1 MKGFP
6 FFKPLLPALV
16 LLGVGCGGDSTDD
29 RTPAGDQLALSS
41 VTIGGQSG
49 LSDFD
54 DVSPDAEIV
63 LDFTAALDA
72 ATVEA
77 NIYLL
82 DAGGAKVDA
91 SDVYDGAKRV
101 TLKPSAGLNAYASYR
116 LIVDSGLKSAAG
128 EAILTG
134 KVIRIRTGLDTSD
147 KFPQISDEELLT
159 KVQQQ
164 TFRYFWEGAEPTSG
178 MARERTSSGA
188 TVTTGGTGFGVMA
201 MTVAAERGFVTRSE
215 ACQRVQRI
223 VTFLAERATPYH
235 GAFSHWIDG
244 QTGQTLPFSAD
255 DNGADLVET
264 GLLFQGL
271 LTARAYF
278 DGADAAESKLRADIT
293 TRLAQEV
300 RAHPGDL
307 HLRSQQL
314 LLQRASIG
322 TVDAFC
328 LHFVQ
333 QHFAML
339 DVPPDFETA
348 DEADLARIE
357 QETLAATLETAYQD
371 PDFRAFADLYDRG
384 RTDNTAGDAIL
395 DLYHFTRAL
404 PHPAASLAA
413 FAAMWQQ
420 DAPPKDTLWGKELLG
435 IALARAQGAKTLL
448 ESGAAIA
455 ARDEAADRAYTAVMQ
470 DDAARVKNLC
480 YYLKESDW
488 DKSLAAL
495 DAVLTGWR
503 RAGSVK
509 GGKDANQCASAA
521 SQLRDRA
528 KDQMTSL
535 QKDVLLCTAEE
546 FAADRRRAAPLVAAL
561 VRATQAFADSCF
573 AAKCAEKVLDYADYE
588 HLTLDLLLTESNE
601 RTPLCATV
609 SARYAAVLVDEYQD
623 TNALQDAI
631 YFALARPEADNL
643 FFVGDIKQSIYRFR
657 LADPG
662 IFVDKQQRWQPH
674 PQPAPLPSTL
684 ALDANFRSAPGVIA
698 GINYLFETFFSR
710 GLGGVD
716 YGDGQRLVVGGDK
729 DAAYQGMCEIDVIDG
744 ADVDGDA
751 AVIARRIAEMVG
763 QGFPVRGKDGPRP
776 CRYDDFCILLR
787 GRKGFA
793 AYEGALRTAGIPV
806 FADSATD
813 LLDEPHIR
821 PFAALLR
828 VIDNP
833 AQDIPLAA
841 VLLSPM
847 FPYTADDLVA
857 LRRARPTGSLY
868 GAVLYS
874 EPQRFALFTDALTEY
889 RRLARTLPVD
899 ELIEELL
906 ARTGYLAAVG
916 ALPDGPRCREDL
928 LSFTAWA
935 AGAGRAG
942 LPSLIRAMDAAAA
955 NGGLSQSAGGQT
967 RPGCVSI
974 MTVHRSKGL
983 EFPVVFV
990 ADTDHKFN
998 QSDAIRPVLTHS
1010 RLGVGVMLRAPRA
1023 AKRFK
1028 TLPYAALAQAIRTE
1042 TLSEE
1047 MRVLYVALTRAQD
1060 ALIITVPLKKTA
1072 SSLKLPALC
1081 AAAEAT
1087 GPEAMRSM
1095 TSWAGWIL
1103 TAALL
1108 HPDSSA
1114 LWEYTSFLP
1123 HYGLHRAPLAIRVLP
1138 LPEET
1143 EQPPA
1148 PPAPAADPAVV
1159 EMLKASFAWR
1169 SPREALEKVPAKV
1182 SVSAVAHA
1190 ARPVALERPAFLQKT
1205 GMTGAE
1211 RGTAIHAFMQSVPF
1225 DGPAPD
1231 LDAEVRRQTDLQLLD
1246 PALADKLDLDAVRP
1260 FFASAVWR
1268 RIRLAKHILREEP
1281 FITALP
1287 AAEVTPAA
1295 GQGSAAAAEV
1305 LVQGIADLVLV
1316 FDEHA
1321 EILDYKTDRSR
1332 DAQYYIDEYAAQL
1345 RLYRRA
1351 FAQRLAVPVT
1361 KLTIYSFAIEDEIDV
1376 PLG

>member
-1 MKGFP
+1 MPEQPKIKFTDAQAAAITARGGS
-6 FFKPLLPALV
+6 LLV
-16 LLGVGCGGDSTDD
+16 
-29 RTPAGDQLALSS
+29 
-41 VTIGGQSG
+41 
-49 LSDFD
+49 
-54 DVSPDAEIV
+54 
-63 LDFTAALDA
+63 
-72 ATVEA
+72 
-77 NIYLL
+77 
-82 DAGGAKVDA
+82 
-91 SDVYDGAKRV
+91 
-101 TLKPSAGLNAYASYR
+101 
-116 LIVDSGLKSAAG
+116 SAAAG
-128 EAILTG
+128 SG
-134 KVIRIRTGLDTSD
+134 K
-147 KFPQISDEELLT
+147 
-159 KVQQQ
+159 
-164 TFRYFWEGAEPTSG
+164 
-178 MARERTSSGA
+178 
-188 TVTTGGTGFGVMA
+188 
-201 MTVAAERGFVTRSE
+201 TR
-215 ACQRVQRI
+215 V
-223 VTFLAERATPYH
+223 
-235 GAFSHWIDG
+235 
-244 QTGQTLPFSAD
+244 
-255 DNGADLVET
+255 LVERVV
-264 GLLFQGL
+264 GLI
-271 LTARAYF
+271 T
-278 DGADAAESKLRADIT
+278 DPEHPADADSLLIMTFTNAAAAKLRADIT

-300 RAHPGDL
+300 RAHPGDRN
-307 HLRSQQL
+307 LRRQQL

-348 DEADLARIE
+348 EEADLARIE
-357 QETLAATLETAYQD
+357 QETLAATLETAYND

-404 PHPAASLAA
+404 PHPAASLKA
-413 FAAMWQQ
+413 FAEMWQT
-420 DAPPKDTLWGKELLG
+420 DAPPQDTPWGQELLG

-455 ARDEAADRAYTAVMQ
+455 ARDEKADAAYTAVMQ
-470 DDAARVKNLC
+470 DDAARVENLC
-480 YYLKESDW
+480 YRLAEKDW
-488 DKSLAAL
+488 EGSLNAL
-495 DAVLTGWR
+495 ELALGGWR
-503 RAGSVK
+503 RAGAVK
-509 GGKDANQCASAA
+509 GGKDSNQAASAA
-521 SQLRDRA
+521 SELRDRA
-528 KDQMTSL
+528 KKQLESL
-535 QKDVLLCTAEE
+535 RKDALLCTGEE

-561 VRATQAFADSCF
+561 VRAAQTFADSCF

-588 HLTLDLLLTESNE
+588 HLTLDLLLDEHNE
-601 RTPLCATV
+601 RTPLCRTV
-609 SARYAAVLVDEYQD
+609 SSRYRAVLVDEYQD

-657 LADPG
+657 LADPS
-662 IFVDKQQRWQPH
+662 IFVGKQQQWKPH
-674 PQPAPLPSTL
+674 PQPAPAPATL

-698 GINYLFETFFSR
+698 GINYLFETFFSK

-729 DAAYQGMCEIDVIDG
+729 NAAYQGMCEVDVMDG
-744 ADVDGDA
+744 ADTEA
-751 AVIARRIAEMVG
+751 EAQHIARRIAEMV
-763 QGFPVRGKDGPRP
+763 QSGFAVRGKEDVRP

-787 GRKGFA
+787 GRKGFPT
-793 AYEGALRTAGIPV
+793 YEGALRTAGIPV
-806 FADSATD
+806 FADSAAD

-841 VLLSPM
+841 VLLSPL

-857 LRRARPTGSLY
+857 LRRACPQGSLY
-868 GAVLYS
+868 GAVLGDAAD
-874 EPQRFALFTDALTEY
+874 RFAEFTAALTEY
-889 RRLARTLPVD
+889 RRLARTLPVA
-899 ELIEELL
+899 ELLEELL

-916 ALPDGPRCREDL
+916 ALPDGARCREDL

-935 AGAGRAG
+935 SGTGRAG
-942 LPSLIRAMDAAAA
+942 LPALIRAMDAAAA
-955 NGGLSQSAGGQT
+955 NGGLNQSAGGQT

-1060 ALIITVPLKKTA
+1060 ALIITVPLKNTA
-1072 SSLKLPALC
+1072 GSLKTPAVC

-1095 TSWAGWIL
+1095 GSWAGWIL
-1103 TAALL
+1103 TATML
-1108 HPDSSA
+1108 HPDSDA
-1114 LWEYTSFLP
+1114 LWNYTSFLP
-1123 HYGLHRAPLAIRVLP
+1123 HHRPTKVALGIRLLP
-1138 LPEET
+1138 LPEQT

-1148 PPAPAADPAVV
+1148 PPAPAADPAAVAR
-1159 EMLKASFAWR
+1159 LRASFAWQ
-1169 SPREALEKVPAKV
+1169 SPRAALEKVPAKV
-1182 SVSAVAHA
+1182 SVSAVVHA
-1190 ARPVALERPAFLQKT
+1190 ARPIALERPAFLQKS

-1231 LDAEVRRQTDLQLLD
+1231 LTAEVRRQTELQLLD

-1260 FFASAVWR
+1260 FFESAVWR
-1268 RIRLAKHILREEP
+1268 RIRLAKQILREEP

-1287 AAEVTPAA
+1287 AAEITPAA

-1332 DAQYYIDEYAAQL
+1332 DAQFYVDEYAAQL

-1351 FAQRLAVPVT
+1351 FAQRLTVPVT
-1361 KLTIYSFAIEDEIDV
+1361 KLTIYSFALADEIDI
-1376 PLG
+1376 PL

>member
-1 MKGFP
+1 MPEQPKIKFTDAQAAAITARGGS
-6 FFKPLLPALV
+6 LLV
-16 LLGVGCGGDSTDD
+16 
-29 RTPAGDQLALSS
+29 
-41 VTIGGQSG
+41 
-49 LSDFD
+49 
-54 DVSPDAEIV
+54 
-63 LDFTAALDA
+63 
-72 ATVEA
+72 
-77 NIYLL
+77 
-82 DAGGAKVDA
+82 
-91 SDVYDGAKRV
+91 
-101 TLKPSAGLNAYASYR
+101 
-116 LIVDSGLKSAAG
+116 SAAAG
-128 EAILTG
+128 SG
-134 KVIRIRTGLDTSD
+134 K
-147 KFPQISDEELLT
+147 
-159 KVQQQ
+159 
-164 TFRYFWEGAEPTSG
+164 
-178 MARERTSSGA
+178 
-188 TVTTGGTGFGVMA
+188 
-201 MTVAAERGFVTRSE
+201 TR
-215 ACQRVQRI
+215 V
-223 VTFLAERATPYH
+223 
-235 GAFSHWIDG
+235 
-244 QTGQTLPFSAD
+244 
-255 DNGADLVET
+255 LVERVV
-264 GLLFQGL
+264 GLI
-271 LTARAYF
+271 T
-278 DGADAAESKLRADIT
+278 DPEHPADADSLLIMTFTNAAAAKLRADIT

-300 RAHPGDL
+300 RAHPGDRN
-307 HLRSQQL
+307 LRRQQL

-348 DEADLARIE
+348 EEADLARIE
-357 QETLAATLETAYQD
+357 QETLAATLETAYND

-404 PHPAASLAA
+404 PHPAASLKA
-413 FAAMWQQ
+413 FAEMWQT
-420 DAPPKDTLWGKELLG
+420 DAPPQDTPWGQELLG

-455 ARDEAADRAYTAVMQ
+455 ARDEKADAAYTAVMQ
-470 DDAARVKNLC
+470 DDAARVENLC
-480 YYLKESDW
+480 YRLAEKDW
-488 DKSLAAL
+488 EGSLNAL
-495 DAVLTGWR
+495 ELALGGWR
-503 RAGSVK
+503 RAGAVK
-509 GGKDANQCASAA
+509 GGKDGNQAASAA
-521 SQLRDRA
+521 SELRDRA
-528 KDQMTSL
+528 KKQLESL
-535 QKDVLLCTAEE
+535 RKDALLCTGEE

-561 VRATQAFADSCF
+561 VRAAQTFADSCF

-588 HLTLDLLLTESNE
+588 HLTLDLLLDEHNE
-601 RTPLCATV
+601 RTPLCRTV
-609 SARYAAVLVDEYQD
+609 SSHYRAVLVDEYQD

-657 LADPG
+657 LADPS
-662 IFVDKQQRWQPH
+662 IFVGKQQQWKPH
-674 PQPAPLPSTL
+674 PQPAPAPATL

-698 GINYLFETFFSR
+698 GINYLFETFFSK

-729 DAAYQGMCEIDVIDG
+729 NAAYQGMCEVDVMDG
-744 ADVDGDA
+744 ADTEA
-751 AVIARRIAEMVG
+751 EAQHIARRIAEMV
-763 QGFPVRGKDGPRP
+763 QSGFAVRGREGVRP

-787 GRKGFA
+787 GRKGFPT
-793 AYEGALRTAGIPV
+793 YEGALRTAGIPV
-806 FADSATD
+806 FADSAAD

-841 VLLSPM
+841 VLLSPL

-857 LRRARPTGSLY
+857 LRRACPQGSLY
-868 GAVLYS
+868 GAVLGDAAD
-874 EPQRFALFTDALTEY
+874 RFAEFTAALTEY
-889 RRLARTLPVD
+889 RRLARTLPVA
-899 ELIEELL
+899 ELLEELL

-916 ALPDGPRCREDL
+916 ALPDGARCREDL

-935 AGAGRAG
+935 SGAGRAG
-942 LPSLIRAMDAAAA
+942 LPALIRAMDAAAA
-955 NGGLSQSAGGQT
+955 NGGLNQSAGGQT

-1060 ALIITVPLKKTA
+1060 ALIITVPLKNTA
-1072 SSLKLPALC
+1072 SSLKTPAVC

-1095 TSWAGWIL
+1095 GSWAGWIL
-1103 TAALL
+1103 TATML
-1108 HPDSSA
+1108 HPDSDA
-1114 LWEYTSFLP
+1114 LWNYTSFLP
-1123 HYGLHRAPLAIRVLP
+1123 HHRPTKVALGIRLLP
-1138 LPEET
+1138 LPEQT

-1148 PPAPAADPAVV
+1148 PPAPAADPAAVAR
-1159 EMLKASFAWR
+1159 LRASFAWQ
-1169 SPREALEKVPAKV
+1169 SPRAALEKVPAKV
-1182 SVSAVAHA
+1182 SVSAVVHA
-1190 ARPVALERPAFLQKT
+1190 ARPVALERPAFLQKS

-1231 LDAEVRRQTDLQLLD
+1231 LTAEVRRQTELQLLD

-1260 FFASAVWR
+1260 FFESAVWR
-1268 RIRLAKHILREEP
+1268 RIRLAKQILREEP

-1287 AAEVTPAA
+1287 AAEITPAA

-1332 DAQYYIDEYAAQL
+1332 DAQFYVDEYAAQL

-1351 FAQRLAVPVT
+1351 FAQRLSVPVT
-1361 KLTIYSFAIEDEIDV
+1361 KLTIYSFALADEIDI
-1376 PLG
+1376 PL

>member
-1 MKGFP
+1 MPEQPKIKFTDAQAAAITARGGS
-6 FFKPLLPALV
+6 LLV
-16 LLGVGCGGDSTDD
+16 
-29 RTPAGDQLALSS
+29 
-41 VTIGGQSG
+41 
-49 LSDFD
+49 
-54 DVSPDAEIV
+54 
-63 LDFTAALDA
+63 
-72 ATVEA
+72 
-77 NIYLL
+77 
-82 DAGGAKVDA
+82 
-91 SDVYDGAKRV
+91 
-101 TLKPSAGLNAYASYR
+101 
-116 LIVDSGLKSAAG
+116 SAAAG
-128 EAILTG
+128 SG
-134 KVIRIRTGLDTSD
+134 K
-147 KFPQISDEELLT
+147 
-159 KVQQQ
+159 
-164 TFRYFWEGAEPTSG
+164 
-178 MARERTSSGA
+178 
-188 TVTTGGTGFGVMA
+188 
-201 MTVAAERGFVTRSE
+201 TR
-215 ACQRVQRI
+215 V
-223 VTFLAERATPYH
+223 
-235 GAFSHWIDG
+235 
-244 QTGQTLPFSAD
+244 
-255 DNGADLVET
+255 LVERVV
-264 GLLFQGL
+264 GLI
-271 LTARAYF
+271 TDPEYP
-278 DGADAAESKLRADIT
+278 ADADSLLIMTFTNAAAAKLRADIT

-300 RAHPGDL
+300 RAHPGDRN
-307 HLRSQQL
+307 LRRQQL

-348 DEADLARIE
+348 EEADLARIE
-357 QETLAATLETAYQD
+357 QETLAATLETAYND

-404 PHPAASLAA
+404 PHPAASLKA
-413 FAAMWQQ
+413 FAEMWQT
-420 DAPPKDTLWGKELLG
+420 DAPPQDTPWGQELLG

-455 ARDEAADRAYTAVMQ
+455 ARDEKADAAYTAVMQ
-470 DDAARVKNLC
+470 DDAARVENLC
-480 YYLKESDW
+480 YRLAEKDW
-488 DKSLAAL
+488 EGSLNAL
-495 DAVLTGWR
+495 ELALGGWR
-503 RAGSVK
+503 RAGAVK
-509 GGKDANQCASAA
+509 GGKDSNQAASAA
-521 SQLRDRA
+521 SELRDRA
-528 KDQMTSL
+528 KKQLESL
-535 QKDVLLCTAEE
+535 RKDALLCTGEE

-561 VRATQAFADSCF
+561 VRAAQTFADSCF

-588 HLTLDLLLTESNE
+588 HLTLDLLLDEHNE
-601 RTPLCATV
+601 RTPLCRTV
-609 SARYAAVLVDEYQD
+609 SSRYRAVLVDEYQD

-657 LADPG
+657 LADPS
-662 IFVDKQQRWQPH
+662 IFVGKQQQWKPH
-674 PQPAPLPSTL
+674 PQPAPAPATL

-698 GINYLFETFFSR
+698 GINYLFETFFSK

-729 DAAYQGMCEIDVIDG
+729 NAAYQGMCEVDVMDG
-744 ADVDGDA
+744 ADTEA
-751 AVIARRIAEMVG
+751 EAQHIARRIAEMV
-763 QGFPVRGKDGPRP
+763 QSGFAVRGKEGVRP

-787 GRKGFA
+787 GRKGFPT
-793 AYEGALRTAGIPV
+793 YEGALRTAGIPV
-806 FADSATD
+806 FADSAAD

-841 VLLSPM
+841 VLLSPL

-857 LRRARPTGSLY
+857 LRRACPQGSLY
-868 GAVLYS
+868 GAVLGDAAD
-874 EPQRFALFTDALTEY
+874 RFAEFIAALTEY
-889 RRLARTLPVD
+889 RRLARTLPVA
-899 ELIEELL
+899 ELLEELL

-916 ALPDGPRCREDL
+916 ALPDGARCREDL

-935 AGAGRAG
+935 SGTGRAG
-942 LPSLIRAMDAAAA
+942 LPALIRAMDAAAA
-955 NGGLSQSAGGQT
+955 NGGLNQSAGGQT

-1060 ALIITVPLKKTA
+1060 ALIITVPLKNTA
-1072 SSLKLPALC
+1072 SSLKTPAVC

-1095 TSWAGWIL
+1095 GSWAGWIL
-1103 TAALL
+1103 TATML
-1108 HPDSSA
+1108 HPDSDA
-1114 LWEYTSFLP
+1114 LWNYTSFLP
-1123 HYGLHRAPLAIRVLP
+1123 HYRPTKVALGIRLLP
-1138 LPEET
+1138 LPEQT

-1148 PPAPAADPAVV
+1148 PPAPAADPAAVAR
-1159 EMLKASFAWR
+1159 LRASFAWQ
-1169 SPREALEKVPAKV
+1169 SPRAALEKVPAKV
-1182 SVSAVAHA
+1182 SVSAVVHA
-1190 ARPVALERPAFLQKT
+1190 ARPMALERPAFLQKS

-1231 LDAEVRRQTDLQLLD
+1231 LTAEVRRQTELQLLD

-1260 FFASAVWR
+1260 FFESAVWR
-1268 RIRLAKHILREEP
+1268 RIRLAKQILREEP

-1287 AAEVTPAA
+1287 AAEITPAA

-1332 DAQYYIDEYAAQL
+1332 DAQFYVDEYAAQL

-1351 FAQRLAVPVT
+1351 FAQRLSVPVT
-1361 KLTIYSFAIEDEIDV
+1361 KLTIYSFALADEIDI
-1376 PLG
+1376 PL

>member
-1 MKGFP
+1 MPEQPKIKFTDAQATAITARGGS
-6 FFKPLLPALV
+6 LLV
-16 LLGVGCGGDSTDD
+16 
-29 RTPAGDQLALSS
+29 
-41 VTIGGQSG
+41 
-49 LSDFD
+49 
-54 DVSPDAEIV
+54 
-63 LDFTAALDA
+63 
-72 ATVEA
+72 
-77 NIYLL
+77 
-82 DAGGAKVDA
+82 
-91 SDVYDGAKRV
+91 
-101 TLKPSAGLNAYASYR
+101 
-116 LIVDSGLKSAAG
+116 SAAAG
-128 EAILTG
+128 SG
-134 KVIRIRTGLDTSD
+134 K
-147 KFPQISDEELLT
+147 
-159 KVQQQ
+159 
-164 TFRYFWEGAEPTSG
+164 
-178 MARERTSSGA
+178 
-188 TVTTGGTGFGVMA
+188 
-201 MTVAAERGFVTRSE
+201 TR
-215 ACQRVQRI
+215 V
-223 VTFLAERATPYH
+223 
-235 GAFSHWIDG
+235 
-244 QTGQTLPFSAD
+244 
-255 DNGADLVET
+255 LVERVV
-264 GLLFQGL
+264 GLI
-271 LTARAYF
+271 T
-278 DGADAAESKLRADIT
+278 DPEHPADADSLLIMTFTNAAAAKLRADIT

-300 RAHPGDL
+300 RAHPGDRN
-307 HLRSQQL
+307 LRRQQL

-348 DEADLARIE
+348 EEADLARIE
-357 QETLAATLETAYQD
+357 QETLAATLETAYND

-404 PHPAASLAA
+404 PHPAASLKA
-413 FAAMWQQ
+413 FAEMWQT
-420 DAPPKDTLWGKELLG
+420 DAPPQDTPWGQELLG

-455 ARDEAADRAYTAVMQ
+455 ARDEMADAAYTAVMQ
-470 DDAARVKNLC
+470 DDAARVENLC
-480 YYLKESDW
+480 YCLAEKDW
-488 DKSLAAL
+488 EGSLNAL
-495 DAVLTGWR
+495 ELALGGWR
-503 RAGSVK
+503 RAGAVK
-509 GGKDANQCASAA
+509 GGKDGNQAASAA
-521 SQLRDRA
+521 SELRDRA
-528 KDQMTSL
+528 KKQLESL
-535 QKDVLLCTAEE
+535 RKDALLCTGEE

-561 VRATQAFADSCF
+561 VRAAQTFADSCF

-588 HLTLDLLLTESNE
+588 HLTLDLLLDEHNE
-601 RTPLCATV
+601 RTPLCRTV
-609 SARYAAVLVDEYQD
+609 SSHYRAVLVDEYQD

-657 LADPG
+657 LADPS
-662 IFVDKQQRWQPH
+662 IFVGKQQQWKPH
-674 PQPAPLPSTL
+674 PQPAPAPATL

-698 GINYLFETFFSR
+698 GINYLFETFFSK

-729 DAAYQGMCEIDVIDG
+729 NAAYQGMCEVDVMDG
-744 ADVDGDA
+744 ADTEA
-751 AVIARRIAEMVG
+751 EAQHIARRIAEMV
-763 QGFPVRGKDGPRP
+763 QSGFAVRGREGVRP

-787 GRKGFA
+787 GRKGFPT
-793 AYEGALRTAGIPV
+793 YEGALRTAGIPV
-806 FADSATD
+806 FADSAAD

-841 VLLSPM
+841 VLLSPL

-857 LRRARPTGSLY
+857 LRRACPQGSLY
-868 GAVLYS
+868 GAVLDDAAD
-874 EPQRFALFTDALTEY
+874 RFAEFTAALTEY
-889 RRLARTLPVD
+889 RRLARTLPVA
-899 ELIEELL
+899 ELLEELL

-916 ALPDGPRCREDL
+916 ALPDGARCREDL

-935 AGAGRAG
+935 SGAGRAG
-942 LPSLIRAMDAAAA
+942 LPALIRAMDAAAA
-955 NGGLSQSAGGQT
+955 NGGLNQSAGGQT

-1060 ALIITVPLKKTA
+1060 ALIITVPLKNTA
-1072 SSLKLPALC
+1072 SSLKTPAVC

-1095 TSWAGWIL
+1095 GSWAGWIL
-1103 TAALL
+1103 TATML
-1108 HPDSSA
+1108 HPDSDA
-1114 LWEYTSFLP
+1114 LWNYTSFLP
-1123 HYGLHRAPLAIRVLP
+1123 HHRPTKVALGIRLLP
-1138 LPEET
+1138 LPEQT

-1148 PPAPAADPAVV
+1148 PPAPAADPAAVAR
-1159 EMLKASFAWR
+1159 LRASFAWQ
-1169 SPREALEKVPAKV
+1169 SPRAALEKVPAKV
-1182 SVSAVAHA
+1182 SVSAVVHA
-1190 ARPVALERPAFLQKT
+1190 ARPVALERPAFLQKS

-1231 LDAEVRRQTDLQLLD
+1231 LTAEVRRQTELQLLD

-1260 FFASAVWR
+1260 FFESAVWR
-1268 RIRLAKHILREEP
+1268 RIRLAKQILREEP

-1287 AAEVTPAA
+1287 AAEITPAA

-1332 DAQYYIDEYAAQL
+1332 DAQFYVDEYAAQL

-1351 FAQRLAVPVT
+1351 FAQRLSVPVT
-1361 KLTIYSFAIEDEIDV
+1361 KLTIYSFALADEIDI
-1376 PLG
+1376 PL

>member
-1 MKGFP
+1 MPEQPKIKFTDAQAAAITARRGS
-6 FFKPLLPALV
+6 LLV
-16 LLGVGCGGDSTDD
+16 
-29 RTPAGDQLALSS
+29 
-41 VTIGGQSG
+41 
-49 LSDFD
+49 
-54 DVSPDAEIV
+54 
-63 LDFTAALDA
+63 
-72 ATVEA
+72 
-77 NIYLL
+77 
-82 DAGGAKVDA
+82 
-91 SDVYDGAKRV
+91 
-101 TLKPSAGLNAYASYR
+101 
-116 LIVDSGLKSAAG
+116 SAAAG
-128 EAILTG
+128 SG
-134 KVIRIRTGLDTSD
+134 K
-147 KFPQISDEELLT
+147 
-159 KVQQQ
+159 
-164 TFRYFWEGAEPTSG
+164 
-178 MARERTSSGA
+178 
-188 TVTTGGTGFGVMA
+188 
-201 MTVAAERGFVTRSE
+201 TR
-215 ACQRVQRI
+215 V
-223 VTFLAERATPYH
+223 
-235 GAFSHWIDG
+235 
-244 QTGQTLPFSAD
+244 
-255 DNGADLVET
+255 LVERVV
-264 GLLFQGL
+264 GLI
-271 LTARAYF
+271 T
-278 DGADAAESKLRADIT
+278 DPEHPADADSLLIMTFTNAAAAKLRADIT

-300 RAHPGDL
+300 RAHPGDRN
-307 HLRSQQL
+307 LRRQQL

-348 DEADLARIE
+348 EEADLARIE
-357 QETLAATLETAYQD
+357 QETLAATLETAYND

-404 PHPAASLAA
+404 PHPAASLKA
-413 FAAMWQQ
+413 FAEMWQT
-420 DAPPKDTLWGKELLG
+420 DAPPQDTPWGQELLG

-455 ARDEAADRAYTAVMQ
+455 ARDEMADAAYTAVMQ
-470 DDAARVKNLC
+470 DDAARVENLC
-480 YYLKESDW
+480 YRLAEKDW
-488 DKSLAAL
+488 EGSLNAL
-495 DAVLTGWR
+495 ELALGGWR
-503 RAGSVK
+503 RAGAVK
-509 GGKDANQCASAA
+509 GGKDSNQAASAA
-521 SQLRDRA
+521 SELRDRA
-528 KDQMTSL
+528 KKQLESL
-535 QKDVLLCTAEE
+535 RKDALLCTGEE

-561 VRATQAFADSCF
+561 VRAAQTFADSCF

-588 HLTLDLLLTESNE
+588 HLTLDLLLDEHNE
-601 RTPLCATV
+601 RTPLCRTV
-609 SARYAAVLVDEYQD
+609 SSRYRAVLVDEYQD

-657 LADPG
+657 LADPS
-662 IFVDKQQRWQPH
+662 IFVGKQQQWKPH
-674 PQPAPLPSTL
+674 PQPAPAPATL

-698 GINYLFETFFSR
+698 GINYLFETFFSK

-729 DAAYQGMCEIDVIDG
+729 NAAYQGMCEVDVMDG
-744 ADVDGDA
+744 ADTEA
-751 AVIARRIAEMVG
+751 EAQHIARRIAEMV
-763 QGFPVRGKDGPRP
+763 QSGFAVRGKEGVRP

-787 GRKGFA
+787 GRKGFPT
-793 AYEGALRTAGIPV
+793 YEGALRTAGIPV
-806 FADSATD
+806 FADSAAD

-841 VLLSPM
+841 VLLSPL

-857 LRRARPTGSLY
+857 LRRACPQGSLY
-868 GAVLYS
+868 GAVLGDAAD
-874 EPQRFALFTDALTEY
+874 RFTEFTAALTEY
-889 RRLARTLPVD
+889 RRLARTLPVA
-899 ELIEELL
+899 ELLEELL

-916 ALPDGPRCREDL
+916 ALPDGARCREDL

-935 AGAGRAG
+935 SGAGRAG
-942 LPSLIRAMDAAAA
+942 LPALIRAMDAAAA
-955 NGGLSQSAGGQT
+955 NGGLNQSAGGQT

-1060 ALIITVPLKKTA
+1060 ALIITVPLKNTA
-1072 SSLKLPALC
+1072 SSLKTPAVC

-1095 TSWAGWIL
+1095 GSWAGWIL
-1103 TAALL
+1103 TATML
-1108 HPDSSA
+1108 HPDSDA
-1114 LWEYTSFLP
+1114 LWNYTSFLP
-1123 HYGLHRAPLAIRVLP
+1123 HHRPTKVALGIRLLP
-1138 LPEET
+1138 LPEQT

-1148 PPAPAADPAVV
+1148 PPAPAADPAAVAR
-1159 EMLKASFAWR
+1159 LRASFAWQ
-1169 SPREALEKVPAKV
+1169 SPRAALEKVPAKV
-1182 SVSAVAHA
+1182 SVSAVVHA
-1190 ARPVALERPAFLQKT
+1190 ARPVALERPAFLQKS

-1231 LDAEVRRQTDLQLLD
+1231 LTAEVRRQTELQLLD

-1260 FFASAVWR
+1260 FFESAVWR
-1268 RIRLAKHILREEP
+1268 RIRLAKQILREEP

-1287 AAEVTPAA
+1287 AAEITPAA

-1332 DAQYYIDEYAAQL
+1332 DAQFYVDEYAAQL

-1351 FAQRLAVPVT
+1351 FAQRLSVPVT
-1361 KLTIYSFAIEDEIDV
+1361 KLTIYSFALADEIDI
-1376 PLG
+1376 PL

>member
-1 MKGFP
+1 MPEQPRIKFTDAQAAAITARGGS
-6 FFKPLLPALV
+6 LLV
-16 LLGVGCGGDSTDD
+16 
-29 RTPAGDQLALSS
+29 
-41 VTIGGQSG
+41 
-49 LSDFD
+49 
-54 DVSPDAEIV
+54 
-63 LDFTAALDA
+63 
-72 ATVEA
+72 
-77 NIYLL
+77 
-82 DAGGAKVDA
+82 
-91 SDVYDGAKRV
+91 
-101 TLKPSAGLNAYASYR
+101 
-116 LIVDSGLKSAAG
+116 SAAAG
-128 EAILTG
+128 SG
-134 KVIRIRTGLDTSD
+134 K
-147 KFPQISDEELLT
+147 
-159 KVQQQ
+159 
-164 TFRYFWEGAEPTSG
+164 
-178 MARERTSSGA
+178 
-188 TVTTGGTGFGVMA
+188 
-201 MTVAAERGFVTRSE
+201 TR
-215 ACQRVQRI
+215 V
-223 VTFLAERATPYH
+223 
-235 GAFSHWIDG
+235 
-244 QTGQTLPFSAD
+244 
-255 DNGADLVET
+255 LVERVV
-264 GLLFQGL
+264 GLI
-271 LTARAYF
+271 T
-278 DGADAAESKLRADIT
+278 DPEHPADADSLLIMTFTNAAAAKLRADIT

-300 RAHPGDL
+300 RAHPGDRN
-307 HLRSQQL
+307 LRRQQL

-348 DEADLARIE
+348 EEADLARIE
-357 QETLAATLETAYQD
+357 QETLAATLETAYND

-404 PHPAASLAA
+404 PHPAASLKA
-413 FAAMWQQ
+413 FAEMWQT
-420 DAPPKDTLWGKELLG
+420 DAPPQDTPWGQELLG

-455 ARDEAADRAYTAVMQ
+455 ARDEKADAAYTAVMQ
-470 DDAARVKNLC
+470 DDAARVENLC
-480 YYLKESDW
+480 YRLAEKDW
-488 DKSLAAL
+488 EGSLNAL
-495 DAVLTGWR
+495 ELALGGWR
-503 RAGSVK
+503 RAGAVK
-509 GGKDANQCASAA
+509 GGKDGNQAASAA
-521 SQLRDRA
+521 SELRDRA
-528 KDQMTSL
+528 KKQLESL
-535 QKDVLLCTAEE
+535 RKDALLCTGEE

-561 VRATQAFADSCF
+561 VRAAQTFADSCF

-588 HLTLDLLLTESNE
+588 HLTLDLLLDEHNE
-601 RTPLCATV
+601 RTPLCRTV
-609 SARYAAVLVDEYQD
+609 SSRYRAVLVDEYQD

-657 LADPG
+657 LADPS
-662 IFVDKQQRWQPH
+662 IFVGKQQQWKPH
-674 PQPAPLPSTL
+674 PQPAPAPATL

-698 GINYLFETFFSR
+698 GINYLFETFFSK

-729 DAAYQGMCEIDVIDG
+729 NAAYQGMCEVDVMDG
-744 ADVDGDA
+744 ADTEA
-751 AVIARRIAEMVG
+751 EAQHIARRIAEMV
-763 QGFPVRGKDGPRP
+763 QSGFAVRGREGVRP

-787 GRKGFA
+787 GRKGFPT
-793 AYEGALRTAGIPV
+793 YEGALRTAGIPV
-806 FADSATD
+806 FADSAAD

-841 VLLSPM
+841 VLLSPL

-857 LRRARPTGSLY
+857 LRRACPQGSLY
-868 GAVLYS
+868 GAVLGDAAD
-874 EPQRFALFTDALTEY
+874 RFTEFTAALTEY
-889 RRLARTLPVD
+889 RRLARTLPVA
-899 ELIEELL
+899 ELLEELL

-916 ALPDGPRCREDL
+916 ALPDGARCREDL

-935 AGAGRAG
+935 SGAGRAG
-942 LPSLIRAMDAAAA
+942 LPALIRAMDAAAA
-955 NGGLSQSAGGQT
+955 NGGLNQSAGGQT

-1060 ALIITVPLKKTA
+1060 ALIITVPLKNTA
-1072 SSLKLPALC
+1072 SSLKTPAVC

-1095 TSWAGWIL
+1095 GSWAGWIL
-1103 TAALL
+1103 TATML
-1108 HPDSSA
+1108 HPDSDA
-1114 LWEYTSFLP
+1114 LWNYTSFLP
-1123 HYGLHRAPLAIRVLP
+1123 HHRPTKVALGIRLLP
-1138 LPEET
+1138 LPEQT

-1148 PPAPAADPAVV
+1148 PPAPAADPAAVAR
-1159 EMLKASFAWR
+1159 LRASFAWQ
-1169 SPREALEKVPAKV
+1169 SPRAALEKVPAKV
-1182 SVSAVAHA
+1182 SVSAVVHA
-1190 ARPVALERPAFLQKT
+1190 ARPVALERPAFLQKS

-1231 LDAEVRRQTDLQLLD
+1231 LTAEVRRQTELQLLD

-1260 FFASAVWR
+1260 FFESAVWR
-1268 RIRLAKHILREEP
+1268 RIRLAKQILREEP

-1287 AAEVTPAA
+1287 AAEITPAA

-1332 DAQYYIDEYAAQL
+1332 DAQFYVDEYAAQL

-1351 FAQRLAVPVT
+1351 FAQRLSVPVT
-1361 KLTIYSFAIEDEIDV
+1361 KLTIYSFALADEIDI
-1376 PLG
+1376 PL

>member
-1 MKGFP
+1 MPEQPKIKFTDAQAAAITARGGS
-6 FFKPLLPALV
+6 LLV
-16 LLGVGCGGDSTDD
+16 
-29 RTPAGDQLALSS
+29 
-41 VTIGGQSG
+41 
-49 LSDFD
+49 
-54 DVSPDAEIV
+54 
-63 LDFTAALDA
+63 
-72 ATVEA
+72 
-77 NIYLL
+77 
-82 DAGGAKVDA
+82 
-91 SDVYDGAKRV
+91 
-101 TLKPSAGLNAYASYR
+101 
-116 LIVDSGLKSAAG
+116 SAAAG
-128 EAILTG
+128 SG
-134 KVIRIRTGLDTSD
+134 K
-147 KFPQISDEELLT
+147 
-159 KVQQQ
+159 
-164 TFRYFWEGAEPTSG
+164 
-178 MARERTSSGA
+178 
-188 TVTTGGTGFGVMA
+188 
-201 MTVAAERGFVTRSE
+201 TR
-215 ACQRVQRI
+215 V
-223 VTFLAERATPYH
+223 
-235 GAFSHWIDG
+235 
-244 QTGQTLPFSAD
+244 
-255 DNGADLVET
+255 LVERVV
-264 GLLFQGL
+264 GLI
-271 LTARAYF
+271 T
-278 DGADAAESKLRADIT
+278 DPEHPADADSLLIMTFTNAAAAKLRADIT

-300 RAHPGDL
+300 RAHPGDRN
-307 HLRSQQL
+307 LRRQQL

-348 DEADLARIE
+348 EEADLARIE
-357 QETLAATLETAYQD
+357 QETLAATLETAYND

-404 PHPAASLAA
+404 PHPAASLKA
-413 FAAMWQQ
+413 FAEMWQT
-420 DAPPKDTLWGKELLG
+420 DAPPQDTPWGQELLG

-455 ARDEAADRAYTAVMQ
+455 ARDEKADAAYTAVMQ
-470 DDAARVKNLC
+470 DDAARVENLC
-480 YYLKESDW
+480 YRLAEKDW
-488 DKSLAAL
+488 EGSLNAL
-495 DAVLTGWR
+495 ELALGGWR
-503 RAGSVK
+503 RAGAVK
-509 GGKDANQCASAA
+509 GGKDSNQAASAA
-521 SQLRDRA
+521 SELRDRA
-528 KDQMTSL
+528 KKQLESL
-535 QKDVLLCTAEE
+535 RKDALLCTGEE

-561 VRATQAFADSCF
+561 VRAAQTFADSCF

-588 HLTLDLLLTESNE
+588 HLTLDLLLDEHNE
-601 RTPLCATV
+601 RTPLCRTV
-609 SARYAAVLVDEYQD
+609 SSRYRAVLVDEYQD

-657 LADPG
+657 LADPS
-662 IFVDKQQRWQPH
+662 IFVGKQQQWKPH
-674 PQPAPLPSTL
+674 PQPAPAPATL

-698 GINYLFETFFSR
+698 GINYLFETFFSK

-729 DAAYQGMCEIDVIDG
+729 NAAYQGMCEVDVMNG
-744 ADVDGDA
+744 ADTEA
-751 AVIARRIAEMVG
+751 EAQHIARRIAEMV
-763 QGFPVRGKDGPRP
+763 QSGFAVRGKEGVRP

-787 GRKGFA
+787 GRKGFPT
-793 AYEGALRTAGIPV
+793 YEGALRTAGIPV
-806 FADSATD
+806 FADSAAD

-841 VLLSPM
+841 VLLSPL

-857 LRRARPTGSLY
+857 LRRACPQGSLY
-868 GAVLYS
+868 GAVLGDAAD
-874 EPQRFALFTDALTEY
+874 RFAEFTAALTEY
-889 RRLARTLPVD
+889 RRLARTLPVA
-899 ELIEELL
+899 ELLEELL

-916 ALPDGPRCREDL
+916 ALPDGARCREDL

-935 AGAGRAG
+935 SGAGRAG
-942 LPSLIRAMDAAAA
+942 LPALIRAMDAAAA
-955 NGGLSQSAGGQT
+955 NGGLNQSAGGQT

-1060 ALIITVPLKKTA
+1060 ALIITVPLKNTA
-1072 SSLKLPALC
+1072 SSLKTPAVC

-1095 TSWAGWIL
+1095 GSWAGWIL
-1103 TAALL
+1103 TATML
-1108 HPDSSA
+1108 HPDSDA
-1114 LWEYTSFLP
+1114 LWNYTSFLP
-1123 HYGLHRAPLAIRVLP
+1123 HHRPTKVALGIRLLP
-1138 LPEET
+1138 LPEQT

-1148 PPAPAADPAVV
+1148 PPAPAADPAAVAR
-1159 EMLKASFAWR
+1159 LRASFAWQ
-1169 SPREALEKVPAKV
+1169 SPRAALEKVPAKV
-1182 SVSAVAHA
+1182 SVSAVVHA
-1190 ARPVALERPAFLQKT
+1190 ARPVALERPAFLQKS

-1231 LDAEVRRQTDLQLLD
+1231 LTAEVRRQTELQLLD

-1260 FFASAVWR
+1260 FFESAVWR
-1268 RIRLAKHILREEP
+1268 RIRLAKQILREEP

-1287 AAEVTPAA
+1287 AAEITPAA

-1332 DAQYYIDEYAAQL
+1332 DAQFYVDEYAAQL

-1351 FAQRLAVPVT
+1351 FAQRLSVPVT
-1361 KLTIYSFAIEDEIDV
+1361 KLTIYSFALADEIDI
-1376 PLG
+1376 PL

>member
-1 MKGFP
+1 MPEQPKIKFTDAQAAAITARGGS
-6 FFKPLLPALV
+6 LLV
-16 LLGVGCGGDSTDD
+16 
-29 RTPAGDQLALSS
+29 
-41 VTIGGQSG
+41 
-49 LSDFD
+49 
-54 DVSPDAEIV
+54 
-63 LDFTAALDA
+63 
-72 ATVEA
+72 
-77 NIYLL
+77 
-82 DAGGAKVDA
+82 
-91 SDVYDGAKRV
+91 
-101 TLKPSAGLNAYASYR
+101 
-116 LIVDSGLKSAAG
+116 SAAAG
-128 EAILTG
+128 SG
-134 KVIRIRTGLDTSD
+134 K
-147 KFPQISDEELLT
+147 
-159 KVQQQ
+159 
-164 TFRYFWEGAEPTSG
+164 
-178 MARERTSSGA
+178 
-188 TVTTGGTGFGVMA
+188 
-201 MTVAAERGFVTRSE
+201 TR
-215 ACQRVQRI
+215 V
-223 VTFLAERATPYH
+223 
-235 GAFSHWIDG
+235 
-244 QTGQTLPFSAD
+244 
-255 DNGADLVET
+255 LVERVV
-264 GLLFQGL
+264 GLI
-271 LTARAYF
+271 T
-278 DGADAAESKLRADIT
+278 DPEHPADADSLLIMTFTNAAAAKLRADIT

-300 RAHPGDL
+300 RAHPGDRN
-307 HLRSQQL
+307 LRRQQL

-348 DEADLARIE
+348 EEADLARIE
-357 QETLAATLETAYQD
+357 QETLAATLETAYND

-404 PHPAASLAA
+404 PHPAASLKA
-413 FAAMWQQ
+413 FAEMWQT
-420 DAPPKDTLWGKELLG
+420 DAPPQDTPWGQELLG

-455 ARDEAADRAYTAVMQ
+455 ARDEKADAAYTAVMQ
-470 DDAARVKNLC
+470 DDAARVENLC
-480 YYLKESDW
+480 YRLAEKDW
-488 DKSLAAL
+488 EGSLNAL
-495 DAVLTGWR
+495 ELALGGWR
-503 RAGSVK
+503 RAGAVK
-509 GGKDANQCASAA
+509 GGKDSNQAASAA
-521 SQLRDRA
+521 SELRDRA
-528 KDQMTSL
+528 KKQLESL
-535 QKDVLLCTAEE
+535 RKDALLCTGEE

-561 VRATQAFADSCF
+561 VRAAQTFADSCF

-588 HLTLDLLLTESNE
+588 HLTLDLLLDEHNE
-601 RTPLCATV
+601 RTPLCRTV
-609 SARYAAVLVDEYQD
+609 SSRYRAVLVDEYQD

-657 LADPG
+657 LADPS
-662 IFVDKQQRWQPH
+662 IFVGKQQQWKPH
-674 PQPAPLPSTL
+674 PQPAPAPATL

-698 GINYLFETFFSR
+698 GINYLFETFFSK

-729 DAAYQGMCEIDVIDG
+729 NAAYQGMCEVDVMDG
-744 ADVDGDA
+744 ADTEA
-751 AVIARRIAEMVG
+751 EAQHIARRIAEMV
-763 QGFPVRGKDGPRP
+763 QSGFAVRGKEGVRP

-787 GRKGFA
+787 GRKGFPT
-793 AYEGALRTAGIPV
+793 YEGALRTAGIPV
-806 FADSATD
+806 FADSAAD

-841 VLLSPM
+841 VLLSPL

-857 LRRARPTGSLY
+857 LRRACPQGSLY
-868 GAVLYS
+868 GAVLGDAAD
-874 EPQRFALFTDALTEY
+874 RFAEFTAALTEY
-889 RRLARTLPVD
+889 RRLARTLPVA
-899 ELIEELL
+899 ELLEELL

-916 ALPDGPRCREDL
+916 AMPDGARCREDL

-935 AGAGRAG
+935 SGAGRAG
-942 LPSLIRAMDAAAA
+942 LPALIRAMDAAAA
-955 NGGLSQSAGGQT
+955 NGGLNQSAGGQT

-1060 ALIITVPLKKTA
+1060 ALIITVPLKNTA
-1072 SSLKLPALC
+1072 SSLKTPAVC

-1095 TSWAGWIL
+1095 GSWAGWIL
-1103 TAALL
+1103 TATML
-1108 HPDSSA
+1108 HPDSDA
-1114 LWEYTSFLP
+1114 LWNYTSFLP
-1123 HYGLHRAPLAIRVLP
+1123 HHRPTKVALGIRLLP
-1138 LPEET
+1138 LPEQT

-1148 PPAPAADPAVV
+1148 PPAPAADPAAVAR
-1159 EMLKASFAWR
+1159 LRASFAWQ
-1169 SPREALEKVPAKV
+1169 SPRAALEKVPAKV
-1182 SVSAVAHA
+1182 SVSAVVHA
-1190 ARPVALERPAFLQKT
+1190 ARPVALERPAFLQKS

-1231 LDAEVRRQTDLQLLD
+1231 LTAEVRRQTELQLLD

-1260 FFASAVWR
+1260 FFESAVWR
-1268 RIRLAKHILREEP
+1268 RVRLAKQILREEP

-1287 AAEVTPAA
+1287 AAEITPAA
-1295 GQGSAAAAEV
+1295 GQGSAAEAEV

-1332 DAQYYIDEYAAQL
+1332 DAQFYVDEYAAQL

-1351 FAQRLAVPVT
+1351 FAQRLSVPVT
-1361 KLTIYSFAIEDEIDV
+1361 KLTIYSFALADEIDI
-1376 PLG
+1376 PL

>member
-1 MKGFP
+1 MS
-6 FFKPLLPALV
+6 KPIVIALGEILWDMLPT
-16 LLGVGCGGDSTDD
+16 GK
-29 RTPAGDQLALSS
+29 R
-41 VTIGGQSG
+41 
-49 LSDFD
+49 
-54 DVSPDAEIV
+54 
-63 LDFTAALDA
+63 
-72 ATVEA
+72 
-77 NIYLL
+77 
-82 DAGGAKVDA
+82 AGGAPVNFAYHA
-91 SDVYDGAKRV
+91 SQNGAESYAI
-101 TLKPSAGLNAYASYR
+101 SAVGN
-116 LIVDSGLKSAAG
+116 
-128 EAILTG
+128 
-134 KVIRIRTGLDTSD
+134 
-147 KFPQISDEELLT
+147 DELGAELLNDAHRAGINT
-159 KVQQQ
+159 LVQ
-164 TFRYFWEGAEPTSG
+164 TNEYPTG
-178 MARERTSSGA
+178 
-188 TVTTGGTGFGVMA
+188 
-201 MTVAAERGFVTRSE
+201 TVAVALTNGIPEYTI
-215 ACQRVQRI
+215 VQNVAWDHI
-223 VTFLAERATPYH
+223 GYTDELAEAV
-235 GAFSHWIDG
+235 SK
-244 QTGQTLPFSAD
+244 
-255 DNGADLVET
+255 
-264 GLLFQGL
+264 
-271 LTARAYF
+271 
-278 DGADAAESKLRADIT
+278 ADAICFGTL
-293 TRLAQEV
+293 
-300 RAHPGDL
+300 G
-307 HLRSQQL
+307 LRSQESHDTIIK
-314 LLQRASIG
+314 LLQ
-322 TVDAFC
+322 
-328 LHFVQ
+328 H
-333 QHFAML
+333 
-339 DVPPDFETA
+339 
-348 DEADLARIE
+348 
-357 QETLAATLETAYQD
+357 
-371 PDFRAFADLYDRG
+371 
-384 RTDNTAGDAIL
+384 
-395 DLYHFTRAL
+395 
-404 PHPAASLAA
+404 
-413 FAAMWQQ
+413 
-420 DAPPKDTLWGKELLG
+420 
-435 IALARAQGAKTLL
+435 AK
-448 ESGAAIA
+448 
-455 ARDEAADRAYTAVMQ
+455 
-470 DDAARVKNLC
+470 
-480 YYLKESDW
+480 
-488 DKSLAAL
+488 
-495 DAVLTGWR
+495 
-503 RAGSVK
+503 
-509 GGKDANQCASAA
+509 
-521 SQLRDRA
+521 
-528 KDQMTSL
+528 
-535 QKDVLLCTAEE
+535 
-546 FAADRRRAAPLVAAL
+546 
-561 VRATQAFADSCF
+561 
-573 AAKCAEKVLDYADYE
+573 
-588 HLTLDLLLTESNE
+588 
-601 RTPLCATV
+601 
-609 SARYAAVLVDEYQD
+609 
-623 TNALQDAI
+623 
-631 YFALARPEADNL
+631 
-643 FFVGDIKQSIYRFR
+643 
-657 LADPG
+657 
-662 IFVDKQQRWQPH
+662 
-674 PQPAPLPSTL
+674 
-684 ALDANFRSAPGVIA
+684 
-698 GINYLFETFFSR
+698 
-710 GLGGVD
+710 
-716 YGDGQRLVVGGDK
+716 
-729 DAAYQGMCEIDVIDG
+729 
-744 ADVDGDA
+744 
-751 AVIARRIAEMVG
+751 
-763 QGFPVRGKDGPRP
+763 
-776 CRYDDFCILLR
+776 
-787 GRKGFA
+787 
-793 AYEGALRTAGIPV
+793 EGALKFFDIN
-806 FADSATD
+806 
-813 LLDEPHIR
+813 
-821 PFAALLR
+821 LR
-828 VIDNP
+828 AN
-833 AQDIPLAA
+833 
-841 VLLSPM
+841 
-847 FPYTADDLVA
+847 F
-857 LRRARPTGSLY
+857 
-868 GAVLYS
+868 YS
-874 EPQRFALFTDALTEY
+874 K
-889 RRLARTLPVD
+889 

-1231 LDAEVRRQTDLQLLD
+1231 LDAEVRRQTNLQLLD

-1268 RIRLAKHILREEP
+1268 RIRLAKQILREEP

-1376 PLG
+1376 PLA

>member
-1 MKGFP
+1 MPEQPKIKFTDAQAAAITARGGS
-6 FFKPLLPALV
+6 LLV
-16 LLGVGCGGDSTDD
+16 
-29 RTPAGDQLALSS
+29 
-41 VTIGGQSG
+41 
-49 LSDFD
+49 
-54 DVSPDAEIV
+54 
-63 LDFTAALDA
+63 
-72 ATVEA
+72 
-77 NIYLL
+77 
-82 DAGGAKVDA
+82 
-91 SDVYDGAKRV
+91 
-101 TLKPSAGLNAYASYR
+101 
-116 LIVDSGLKSAAG
+116 SAAAG
-128 EAILTG
+128 SG
-134 KVIRIRTGLDTSD
+134 K
-147 KFPQISDEELLT
+147 
-159 KVQQQ
+159 
-164 TFRYFWEGAEPTSG
+164 
-178 MARERTSSGA
+178 
-188 TVTTGGTGFGVMA
+188 
-201 MTVAAERGFVTRSE
+201 TR
-215 ACQRVQRI
+215 V
-223 VTFLAERATPYH
+223 
-235 GAFSHWIDG
+235 
-244 QTGQTLPFSAD
+244 
-255 DNGADLVET
+255 LVERVV
-264 GLLFQGL
+264 GLI
-271 LTARAYF
+271 T
-278 DGADAAESKLRADIT
+278 DPEHPADADSLLIMTFTNAAAAKLRADIT

-300 RAHPGDL
+300 RAHPGDRN
-307 HLRSQQL
+307 LRRQQL

-348 DEADLARIE
+348 EEADLARIE
-357 QETLAATLETAYQD
+357 QETLAATLETAYND

-404 PHPAASLAA
+404 PHPAASLKA
-413 FAAMWQQ
+413 FAEMWQT
-420 DAPPKDTLWGKELLG
+420 DAPPQDTPWGQELLG

-455 ARDEAADRAYTAVMQ
+455 ARDEKADAAYTAVMQ
-470 DDAARVKNLC
+470 DDAARVENLC
-480 YYLKESDW
+480 YRLAEKDW
-488 DKSLAAL
+488 EGSLNAL
-495 DAVLTGWR
+495 ELALGGWR
-503 RAGSVK
+503 RAGAVK
-509 GGKDANQCASAA
+509 GGKDGNQAASAA
-521 SQLRDRA
+521 SELRDRA
-528 KDQMTSL
+528 KKQLESL
-535 QKDVLLCTAEE
+535 RKDALLCTGEE

-561 VRATQAFADSCF
+561 VRAAQTFADSCF

-588 HLTLDLLLTESNE
+588 HLTLDLLLDEHNE
-601 RTPLCATV
+601 RTPLCRTV
-609 SARYAAVLVDEYQD
+609 SSHYRAVLVDEYQD

-657 LADPG
+657 LADPS
-662 IFVDKQQRWQPH
+662 IFVGKQQQWKPH
-674 PQPAPLPSTL
+674 PQPAPAPATL

-698 GINYLFETFFSR
+698 GINYLFETFFSK

-729 DAAYQGMCEIDVIDG
+729 NAAYQGMCEVDVMDG
-744 ADVDGDA
+744 ADTEA
-751 AVIARRIAEMVG
+751 EAQHIARRIAEMV
-763 QGFPVRGKDGPRP
+763 QSGFAVRGKEGVRP

-787 GRKGFA
+787 GRKGFPT
-793 AYEGALRTAGIPV
+793 YEGALRTAGIPV
-806 FADSATD
+806 FADSAAD

-841 VLLSPM
+841 VLLSPL

-857 LRRARPTGSLY
+857 LRRACPQGSLY
-868 GAVLYS
+868 GAVLGDAAD
-874 EPQRFALFTDALTEY
+874 RFAEFTAALAEY
-889 RRLARTLPVD
+889 RRLARTLPVA
-899 ELIEELL
+899 ELLEELL

-916 ALPDGPRCREDL
+916 ALPDGARCREDL

-935 AGAGRAG
+935 SGAGRAG
-942 LPSLIRAMDAAAA
+942 LPALIRAMDAAAA
-955 NGGLSQSAGGQT
+955 NGGLNQSAGGQT

-1060 ALIITVPLKKTA
+1060 ALIITVPLKNTA
-1072 SSLKLPALC
+1072 SSLKTPAVC

-1095 TSWAGWIL
+1095 GSWAGWIL
-1103 TAALL
+1103 TATML
-1108 HPDSSA
+1108 HPDSDA
-1114 LWEYTSFLP
+1114 LWNYTSFLP
-1123 HYGLHRAPLAIRVLP
+1123 HHRPTKVALGIRLLP
-1138 LPEET
+1138 LPEQT

-1148 PPAPAADPAVV
+1148 PPAPAADPAAVAR
-1159 EMLKASFAWR
+1159 LRASFAWQ
-1169 SPREALEKVPAKV
+1169 SPRAALEKVPAKV
-1182 SVSAVAHA
+1182 SVSAVVHA
-1190 ARPVALERPAFLQKT
+1190 ARPVALERPAFLQKS

-1231 LDAEVRRQTDLQLLD
+1231 LTAEVRRQTELQLLD

-1260 FFASAVWR
+1260 FFESAVWR
-1268 RIRLAKHILREEP
+1268 RIRLAKQILREEP

-1287 AAEVTPAA
+1287 AAEITPAA

-1332 DAQYYIDEYAAQL
+1332 DAQFYVDEYAAQL

-1351 FAQRLAVPVT
+1351 FAQRLSVPVT
-1361 KLTIYSFAIEDEIDV
+1361 KLTIYSFALADEIDI
-1376 PLG
+1376 PL

>member
-1 MKGFP
+1 MPEQPKIKFTDAQAAAITARGGS
-6 FFKPLLPALV
+6 LLV
-16 LLGVGCGGDSTDD
+16 
-29 RTPAGDQLALSS
+29 
-41 VTIGGQSG
+41 
-49 LSDFD
+49 
-54 DVSPDAEIV
+54 
-63 LDFTAALDA
+63 
-72 ATVEA
+72 
-77 NIYLL
+77 
-82 DAGGAKVDA
+82 
-91 SDVYDGAKRV
+91 
-101 TLKPSAGLNAYASYR
+101 
-116 LIVDSGLKSAAG
+116 SAAAG
-128 EAILTG
+128 SG
-134 KVIRIRTGLDTSD
+134 K
-147 KFPQISDEELLT
+147 
-159 KVQQQ
+159 
-164 TFRYFWEGAEPTSG
+164 
-178 MARERTSSGA
+178 
-188 TVTTGGTGFGVMA
+188 
-201 MTVAAERGFVTRSE
+201 TR
-215 ACQRVQRI
+215 V
-223 VTFLAERATPYH
+223 
-235 GAFSHWIDG
+235 
-244 QTGQTLPFSAD
+244 
-255 DNGADLVET
+255 LVERVV
-264 GLLFQGL
+264 GLI
-271 LTARAYF
+271 T
-278 DGADAAESKLRADIT
+278 DPEHPADADSLLIMTFTNAAAAKLRADIT

-300 RAHPGDL
+300 RAHPGDRN
-307 HLRSQQL
+307 LRRQQL

-348 DEADLARIE
+348 EEADLARIE
-357 QETLAATLETAYQD
+357 QETLAATLETAYND

-404 PHPAASLAA
+404 PHPAASLKA
-413 FAAMWQQ
+413 FAEMWQT
-420 DAPPKDTLWGKELLG
+420 DAPPQDTPWGQELLG

-455 ARDEAADRAYTAVMQ
+455 ARDEKADAAYTAVMQ
-470 DDAARVKNLC
+470 DDAARVENLC
-480 YYLKESDW
+480 YRLAEKDW
-488 DKSLAAL
+488 EGSLNAL
-495 DAVLTGWR
+495 ELALGGWR
-503 RAGSVK
+503 RAGAVK
-509 GGKDANQCASAA
+509 GGKDSNQAASAA
-521 SQLRDRA
+521 SELRDRA
-528 KDQMTSL
+528 KKQLESL
-535 QKDVLLCTAEE
+535 RKDALLCTGEE

-561 VRATQAFADSCF
+561 VRAAQTFADSCF

-588 HLTLDLLLTESNE
+588 HLTLDLLLDEHNE
-601 RTPLCATV
+601 RTPLCRTV
-609 SARYAAVLVDEYQD
+609 SSRYRAVLVDEYQD

-631 YFALARPEADNL
+631 YFALAQPEADNL

-657 LADPG
+657 LADPS
-662 IFVDKQQRWQPH
+662 IFVGKQQQWKPH
-674 PQPAPLPSTL
+674 PQPAPAPATL

-698 GINYLFETFFSR
+698 GINYLFETFFSK

-729 DAAYQGMCEIDVIDG
+729 NAAYQGMCEVDVMDG
-744 ADVDGDA
+744 ADTEA
-751 AVIARRIAEMVG
+751 EAQHIARRIAEMV
-763 QGFPVRGKDGPRP
+763 QSGFAVRGKEGVRP

-787 GRKGFA
+787 GRKGFPT
-793 AYEGALRTAGIPV
+793 YEGALRTAGIPV
-806 FADSATD
+806 FADSAAD

-841 VLLSPM
+841 VLLSPL

-857 LRRARPTGSLY
+857 LRRACPQGSLY
-868 GAVLYS
+868 GAVLGDAAD
-874 EPQRFALFTDALTEY
+874 RFAEFTAALTEY
-889 RRLARTLPVD
+889 RRLARTLPVA
-899 ELIEELL
+899 ELLEELL

-916 ALPDGPRCREDL
+916 ALPDGARCREDL

-935 AGAGRAG
+935 SGTGRAG
-942 LPSLIRAMDAAAA
+942 LPALIRAMDAAAA
-955 NGGLSQSAGGQT
+955 NGGLNQSAGGQT

-1060 ALIITVPLKKTA
+1060 ALIITVPLKNTA
-1072 SSLKLPALC
+1072 SSLKTPAVC

-1095 TSWAGWIL
+1095 GSWAGWIL
-1103 TAALL
+1103 TATML
-1108 HPDSSA
+1108 HPDSDA
-1114 LWEYTSFLP
+1114 LWNYTSFLP
-1123 HYGLHRAPLAIRVLP
+1123 HHRPTKVALGIRLLP
-1138 LPEET
+1138 LPEQT

-1148 PPAPAADPAVV
+1148 PPAPAADPAAVAR
-1159 EMLKASFAWR
+1159 LRASFAWQ
-1169 SPREALEKVPAKV
+1169 SPRAALEKVPAKV
-1182 SVSAVAHA
+1182 SVSAVVHA
-1190 ARPVALERPAFLQKT
+1190 ARPVALERPAFLQKS

-1231 LDAEVRRQTDLQLLD
+1231 LTAEVRRQTELQLLD

-1260 FFASAVWR
+1260 FFESAVWR
-1268 RIRLAKHILREEP
+1268 RIRLAKQILREEP

-1332 DAQYYIDEYAAQL
+1332 DAQFYVDEYAAQL

-1351 FAQRLAVPVT
+1351 FAQRLSVPVT
-1361 KLTIYSFAIEDEIDV
+1361 KLTIYSFALADEIDI
-1376 PLG
+1376 PL

>member
-1 MKGFP
+1 MPEQPKIKFTDAQAAAITARGGS
-6 FFKPLLPALV
+6 LLV
-16 LLGVGCGGDSTDD
+16 
-29 RTPAGDQLALSS
+29 
-41 VTIGGQSG
+41 
-49 LSDFD
+49 
-54 DVSPDAEIV
+54 
-63 LDFTAALDA
+63 
-72 ATVEA
+72 
-77 NIYLL
+77 
-82 DAGGAKVDA
+82 
-91 SDVYDGAKRV
+91 
-101 TLKPSAGLNAYASYR
+101 
-116 LIVDSGLKSAAG
+116 SAAAG
-128 EAILTG
+128 SG
-134 KVIRIRTGLDTSD
+134 K
-147 KFPQISDEELLT
+147 
-159 KVQQQ
+159 
-164 TFRYFWEGAEPTSG
+164 
-178 MARERTSSGA
+178 
-188 TVTTGGTGFGVMA
+188 
-201 MTVAAERGFVTRSE
+201 TR
-215 ACQRVQRI
+215 V
-223 VTFLAERATPYH
+223 
-235 GAFSHWIDG
+235 
-244 QTGQTLPFSAD
+244 
-255 DNGADLVET
+255 LVERVV
-264 GLLFQGL
+264 GLI
-271 LTARAYF
+271 T
-278 DGADAAESKLRADIT
+278 DPEHPADADSLLIMTFTNAAAAKLRADIT

-300 RAHPGDL
+300 RAHPGDRN
-307 HLRSQQL
+307 LRRQQL

-348 DEADLARIE
+348 EEADLARIE
-357 QETLAATLETAYQD
+357 QETLAATLETAYND

-404 PHPAASLAA
+404 PHPAASLKA
-413 FAAMWQQ
+413 FAEMWQT
-420 DAPPKDTLWGKELLG
+420 DAPPQDTPWGQELLG

-455 ARDEAADRAYTAVMQ
+455 AWDEMADAAYTAVMQ
-470 DDAARVKNLC
+470 DDAARVENLC
-480 YYLKESDW
+480 YRLAEKDW
-488 DKSLAAL
+488 EGSLNAL
-495 DAVLTGWR
+495 ELALGGWR
-503 RAGSVK
+503 RAGAVK
-509 GGKDANQCASAA
+509 GGKDSNQAASAA
-521 SQLRDRA
+521 SELRDRA
-528 KDQMTSL
+528 KKQLESL
-535 QKDVLLCTAEE
+535 RKDALLCTGEE

-561 VRATQAFADSCF
+561 VRAAQTFADSCF

-588 HLTLDLLLTESNE
+588 HLTLDLLLDEHNE
-601 RTPLCATV
+601 RTPLCRTV
-609 SARYAAVLVDEYQD
+609 SSHYRAVLVDEYQD

-657 LADPG
+657 LADPS
-662 IFVDKQQRWQPH
+662 IFVGKQQQWKPH
-674 PQPAPLPSTL
+674 PQPAPAPATL

-698 GINYLFETFFSR
+698 GINYLFETFFSK

-729 DAAYQGMCEIDVIDG
+729 NAAYQGMCEVDVMDG
-744 ADVDGDA
+744 ADTEA
-751 AVIARRIAEMVG
+751 EAQHIARRIAEMV
-763 QGFPVRGKDGPRP
+763 QSGFAVRGKEGVRP

-787 GRKGFA
+787 GRKGFPT
-793 AYEGALRTAGIPV
+793 YEGALRTAGIPV
-806 FADSATD
+806 FADSAAD

-841 VLLSPM
+841 VLLSPL

-857 LRRARPTGSLY
+857 LRRACPQGSLY
-868 GAVLYS
+868 GAVLGDAAD
-874 EPQRFALFTDALTEY
+874 RFTEFTAALTEY
-889 RRLARTLPVD
+889 RRLARTLPVA
-899 ELIEELL
+899 ELLEELL

-916 ALPDGPRCREDL
+916 ALPDGARCREDL

-935 AGAGRAG
+935 SGAGRAG
-942 LPSLIRAMDAAAA
+942 LPALIRAMDAAAA
-955 NGGLSQSAGGQT
+955 NGGLNQSAGGQT

-1060 ALIITVPLKKTA
+1060 ALIITVPLKNTA
-1072 SSLKLPALC
+1072 SSLKTPAVC

-1095 TSWAGWIL
+1095 GSWAGWIL
-1103 TAALL
+1103 TATML
-1108 HPDSSA
+1108 HPDSDA
-1114 LWEYTSFLP
+1114 LWNHTSFLP
-1123 HYGLHRAPLAIRVLP
+1123 HHRPTKVALGIRLLP
-1138 LPEET
+1138 LPEQT

-1148 PPAPAADPAVV
+1148 PPAPAADPAAVAR
-1159 EMLKASFAWR
+1159 LRASFAWQ
-1169 SPREALEKVPAKV
+1169 SPRAALEKVPAKV
-1182 SVSAVAHA
+1182 SVSAVVHA
-1190 ARPVALERPAFLQKT
+1190 ARPVALERPAFLQKS

-1231 LDAEVRRQTDLQLLD
+1231 LTAEVRRQTELQLLD

-1260 FFASAVWR
+1260 FFESAVWR
-1268 RIRLAKHILREEP
+1268 RIRLAKQILREEP

-1287 AAEVTPAA
+1287 AAEITPAA

-1332 DAQYYIDEYAAQL
+1332 DAQFYVDEYAAQL

-1351 FAQRLAVPVT
+1351 FAQRLSVPVT
-1361 KLTIYSFAIEDEIDV
+1361 KLTIYSFALADEIDI
-1376 PLG
+1376 PL

>member
-1 MKGFP
+1 MPEQPKIKFTDAQATAITARGGS
-6 FFKPLLPALV
+6 LLV
-16 LLGVGCGGDSTDD
+16 
-29 RTPAGDQLALSS
+29 
-41 VTIGGQSG
+41 
-49 LSDFD
+49 
-54 DVSPDAEIV
+54 
-63 LDFTAALDA
+63 
-72 ATVEA
+72 
-77 NIYLL
+77 
-82 DAGGAKVDA
+82 
-91 SDVYDGAKRV
+91 
-101 TLKPSAGLNAYASYR
+101 
-116 LIVDSGLKSAAG
+116 SAAAG
-128 EAILTG
+128 SG
-134 KVIRIRTGLDTSD
+134 K
-147 KFPQISDEELLT
+147 
-159 KVQQQ
+159 
-164 TFRYFWEGAEPTSG
+164 
-178 MARERTSSGA
+178 
-188 TVTTGGTGFGVMA
+188 
-201 MTVAAERGFVTRSE
+201 TR
-215 ACQRVQRI
+215 V
-223 VTFLAERATPYH
+223 
-235 GAFSHWIDG
+235 
-244 QTGQTLPFSAD
+244 
-255 DNGADLVET
+255 LVERVV
-264 GLLFQGL
+264 GLI
-271 LTARAYF
+271 T
-278 DGADAAESKLRADIT
+278 DPEHPADADSLLIMTFTNAAAAKLRADIT

-300 RAHPGDL
+300 RAHPGDRN
-307 HLRSQQL
+307 LRRQQL

-348 DEADLARIE
+348 EEADLARIE
-357 QETLAATLETAYQD
+357 QETLAATLETAYND

-404 PHPAASLAA
+404 PHPAASLKA
-413 FAAMWQQ
+413 FAEMWQT
-420 DAPPKDTLWGKELLG
+420 DAPPQDTPWGQELLG

-455 ARDEAADRAYTAVMQ
+455 ARDEKADAAYTAVMQ
-470 DDAARVKNLC
+470 DDAARVENLC
-480 YYLKESDW
+480 YRLAEKDW
-488 DKSLAAL
+488 EGSLNAL
-495 DAVLTGWR
+495 ELALGGWR
-503 RAGSVK
+503 RAGAVK
-509 GGKDANQCASAA
+509 GGKDGNQAASAA
-521 SQLRDRA
+521 SELRDRA
-528 KDQMTSL
+528 KKQLESL
-535 QKDVLLCTAEE
+535 RKDALLCTGEE

-561 VRATQAFADSCF
+561 VRAAQTFADSCF

-588 HLTLDLLLTESNE
+588 HLTLDLLLDEHNE
-601 RTPLCATV
+601 RTPLCRTV
-609 SARYAAVLVDEYQD
+609 SSHYRAVLVDEYQD

-657 LADPG
+657 LADPS
-662 IFVDKQQRWQPH
+662 IFVGKQQQWKPH
-674 PQPAPLPSTL
+674 PQPAPAPATL

-698 GINYLFETFFSR
+698 GINYLFETFFSK

-729 DAAYQGMCEIDVIDG
+729 NAAYQGMCEVDVMDG
-744 ADVDGDA
+744 ADTEA
-751 AVIARRIAEMVG
+751 EAQHIARRIAEMV
-763 QGFPVRGKDGPRP
+763 QSGFAVRGKEGVRP

-787 GRKGFA
+787 GRKGFPT
-793 AYEGALRTAGIPV
+793 YEGALRTAGIPV
-806 FADSATD
+806 FADSAAD

-841 VLLSPM
+841 VLLSPL

-857 LRRARPTGSLY
+857 LRRACPQGSLY
-868 GAVLYS
+868 GAVLGDAAD
-874 EPQRFALFTDALTEY
+874 RFAEFTAALAEY
-889 RRLARTLPVD
+889 RRLARTLPVA
-899 ELIEELL
+899 ELLEELL

-916 ALPDGPRCREDL
+916 ALPDGARCREDL

-935 AGAGRAG
+935 SGAGRAG
-942 LPSLIRAMDAAAA
+942 LPALIRAMDAAAA
-955 NGGLSQSAGGQT
+955 NGGLNQSAGGQT

-1060 ALIITVPLKKTA
+1060 ALIITVPLKNTA
-1072 SSLKLPALC
+1072 SSLKTPAVC

-1095 TSWAGWIL
+1095 GSWAGWIL
-1103 TAALL
+1103 TATML
-1108 HPDSSA
+1108 HPDSDA
-1114 LWEYTSFLP
+1114 LWNYTSFLP
-1123 HYGLHRAPLAIRVLP
+1123 HHRPTKVALGIRLLP
-1138 LPEET
+1138 LPEQT

-1148 PPAPAADPAVV
+1148 PPAPAADPAAVAR
-1159 EMLKASFAWR
+1159 LRASFAWQ
-1169 SPREALEKVPAKV
+1169 SPRAALEKVPAKV
-1182 SVSAVAHA
+1182 SVSAVVHA
-1190 ARPVALERPAFLQKT
+1190 ARPVALERPAFLQKS

-1231 LDAEVRRQTDLQLLD
+1231 LTAEVRRQTELQLLD

-1260 FFASAVWR
+1260 FFESAVWR
-1268 RIRLAKHILREEP
+1268 RIRLAKQILREEP

-1332 DAQYYIDEYAAQL
+1332 DAQFYVDEYAAQL

-1351 FAQRLAVPVT
+1351 FAQRLSVPVT
-1361 KLTIYSFAIEDEIDV
+1361 KLTIYSFALADEIDI
-1376 PLG
+1376 PL

>member
-1 MKGFP
+1 MPEQPKIKFTDAQAAAITARGGS
-6 FFKPLLPALV
+6 LLV
-16 LLGVGCGGDSTDD
+16 
-29 RTPAGDQLALSS
+29 
-41 VTIGGQSG
+41 
-49 LSDFD
+49 
-54 DVSPDAEIV
+54 
-63 LDFTAALDA
+63 
-72 ATVEA
+72 
-77 NIYLL
+77 
-82 DAGGAKVDA
+82 
-91 SDVYDGAKRV
+91 
-101 TLKPSAGLNAYASYR
+101 
-116 LIVDSGLKSAAG
+116 SAAAG
-128 EAILTG
+128 SG
-134 KVIRIRTGLDTSD
+134 K
-147 KFPQISDEELLT
+147 
-159 KVQQQ
+159 
-164 TFRYFWEGAEPTSG
+164 
-178 MARERTSSGA
+178 
-188 TVTTGGTGFGVMA
+188 
-201 MTVAAERGFVTRSE
+201 TR
-215 ACQRVQRI
+215 V
-223 VTFLAERATPYH
+223 
-235 GAFSHWIDG
+235 
-244 QTGQTLPFSAD
+244 
-255 DNGADLVET
+255 LVERVV
-264 GLLFQGL
+264 GLI
-271 LTARAYF
+271 T
-278 DGADAAESKLRADIT
+278 DPEHPADADSLLIMTFTNAAAAKLRADIT

-300 RAHPGDL
+300 RAHPGDRNL
-307 HLRSQQL
+307 CRQQL

-348 DEADLARIE
+348 EEADLARIE
-357 QETLAATLETAYQD
+357 QETLAATLETAYND

-404 PHPAASLAA
+404 PHPAASLKA
-413 FAAMWQQ
+413 FAEMWQT
-420 DAPPKDTLWGKELLG
+420 DAPPQDTPWGQELLG

-455 ARDEAADRAYTAVMQ
+455 ARDEKADAAYTAVMQ
-470 DDAARVKNLC
+470 DDAARVENLC
-480 YYLKESDW
+480 YRLAEKDW
-488 DKSLAAL
+488 EGSLNAL
-495 DAVLTGWR
+495 ELALGGWR
-503 RAGSVK
+503 RAGAVK
-509 GGKDANQCASAA
+509 GGKDGNQAASAA
-521 SQLRDRA
+521 SELRDRA
-528 KDQMTSL
+528 KKQLESL
-535 QKDVLLCTAEE
+535 RKDALLCTGEE

-561 VRATQAFADSCF
+561 VRAAQTFADSCF

-588 HLTLDLLLTESNE
+588 HLTLDLLLDEHNE
-601 RTPLCATV
+601 RTPLCRTV
-609 SARYAAVLVDEYQD
+609 SSHYRAVLVDEYQD

-657 LADPG
+657 LADPS
-662 IFVDKQQRWQPH
+662 IFVGKQQQWKPH
-674 PQPAPLPSTL
+674 PQPAPAPATL

-698 GINYLFETFFSR
+698 GINYLFETFFSK

-729 DAAYQGMCEIDVIDG
+729 NAAYQGMCEVDVMDG
-744 ADVDGDA
+744 ADTEA
-751 AVIARRIAEMVG
+751 EAQHIARRIAEMV
-763 QGFPVRGKDGPRP
+763 QSGFAVRGREGVRP

-787 GRKGFA
+787 GRKGFPT
-793 AYEGALRTAGIPV
+793 YEGALRTAGIPV
-806 FADSATD
+806 FADSAAD

-841 VLLSPM
+841 VLLSPL

-857 LRRARPTGSLY
+857 LRRACPQGSLY
-868 GAVLYS
+868 GAVLGDAAD
-874 EPQRFALFTDALTEY
+874 RFAKFTAALAEY
-889 RRLARTLPVD
+889 RRLARTLPVA
-899 ELIEELL
+899 ELLEELL

-916 ALPDGPRCREDL
+916 ALPDGARCREDL

-935 AGAGRAG
+935 SGAGRAG
-942 LPSLIRAMDAAAA
+942 LPALIRAMDAAAA
-955 NGGLSQSAGGQT
+955 NGGLNQSAGGQT

-1060 ALIITVPLKKTA
+1060 ALIITVPLKNTA
-1072 SSLKLPALC
+1072 SSLKTPAVC

-1095 TSWAGWIL
+1095 GSWAGWIL
-1103 TAALL
+1103 TATML
-1108 HPDSSA
+1108 HPDSDA
-1114 LWEYTSFLP
+1114 LWNYTSFLP
-1123 HYGLHRAPLAIRVLP
+1123 HHRPTKVALGIRLLP
-1138 LPEET
+1138 LPEQT

-1148 PPAPAADPAVV
+1148 PPAPAADPAAVAR
-1159 EMLKASFAWR
+1159 LRASFAWQ
-1169 SPREALEKVPAKV
+1169 SPRAALEKVPAKV
-1182 SVSAVAHA
+1182 SVSAVVHA
-1190 ARPVALERPAFLQKT
+1190 ARPVALERPAFLQKS

-1231 LDAEVRRQTDLQLLD
+1231 LTAEVRRQTELQLLD

-1260 FFASAVWR
+1260 FFESAVWR
-1268 RIRLAKHILREEP
+1268 RIRLAKQILREEP

-1287 AAEVTPAA
+1287 AAEITPAA

-1332 DAQYYIDEYAAQL
+1332 DAQFYVDEYAAQL

-1351 FAQRLAVPVT
+1351 FAQRLSVPVT
-1361 KLTIYSFAIEDEIDV
+1361 KLTIYSFALADEIDI
-1376 PLG
+1376 PL

>member
-1 MKGFP
+1 MPEQPKIKFTDAQAAAITARGGS
-6 FFKPLLPALV
+6 LLV
-16 LLGVGCGGDSTDD
+16 
-29 RTPAGDQLALSS
+29 
-41 VTIGGQSG
+41 
-49 LSDFD
+49 
-54 DVSPDAEIV
+54 
-63 LDFTAALDA
+63 
-72 ATVEA
+72 
-77 NIYLL
+77 
-82 DAGGAKVDA
+82 
-91 SDVYDGAKRV
+91 
-101 TLKPSAGLNAYASYR
+101 
-116 LIVDSGLKSAAG
+116 SAAAG
-128 EAILTG
+128 SG
-134 KVIRIRTGLDTSD
+134 K
-147 KFPQISDEELLT
+147 
-159 KVQQQ
+159 
-164 TFRYFWEGAEPTSG
+164 
-178 MARERTSSGA
+178 
-188 TVTTGGTGFGVMA
+188 
-201 MTVAAERGFVTRSE
+201 TR
-215 ACQRVQRI
+215 V
-223 VTFLAERATPYH
+223 
-235 GAFSHWIDG
+235 
-244 QTGQTLPFSAD
+244 
-255 DNGADLVET
+255 LVERVV
-264 GLLFQGL
+264 GLI
-271 LTARAYF
+271 T
-278 DGADAAESKLRADIT
+278 DPEHPADADSLLIMTFTNAAAAKLRADIT

-300 RAHPGDL
+300 RAHPGDRN
-307 HLRSQQL
+307 LRRQQL

-348 DEADLARIE
+348 EEADLARIE
-357 QETLAATLETAYQD
+357 QETLAATLETAYND

-404 PHPAASLAA
+404 PHPAASLKA
-413 FAAMWQQ
+413 FAEMWQT
-420 DAPPKDTLWGKELLG
+420 DAPPQDTPWGQELLG

-455 ARDEAADRAYTAVMQ
+455 ARDEKADAAYTAVMQ
-470 DDAARVKNLC
+470 DDAARVENLC
-480 YYLKESDW
+480 YRLAEKDW
-488 DKSLAAL
+488 EGSLNAL
-495 DAVLTGWR
+495 ELALGGWR
-503 RAGSVK
+503 RAGAVK
-509 GGKDANQCASAA
+509 GGKDSNQAASAA
-521 SQLRDRA
+521 SELRDRA
-528 KDQMTSL
+528 KKQLESL
-535 QKDVLLCTAEE
+535 RKDALLCTGEE

-561 VRATQAFADSCF
+561 VRAAQTFADSCF

-588 HLTLDLLLTESNE
+588 HLTLDLLLDEHNE
-601 RTPLCATV
+601 RTPLCRTV
-609 SARYAAVLVDEYQD
+609 SSRYRAVLVDEYQD

-657 LADPG
+657 LADPS
-662 IFVDKQQRWQPH
+662 IFVGKQQQWKPH
-674 PQPAPLPSTL
+674 PQPAPAPATL

-698 GINYLFETFFSR
+698 GINYLFEAFFSK

-729 DAAYQGMCEIDVIDG
+729 NAAYQGMCEVDVMDG
-744 ADVDGDA
+744 ADTEA
-751 AVIARRIAEMVG
+751 EAQHIARRIAEMM
-763 QGFPVRGKDGPRP
+763 QSGFAVRGKEGVRP

-787 GRKGFA
+787 GRKGFP

-806 FADSATD
+806 FADSAAD

-841 VLLSPM
+841 VLLSPL

-857 LRRARPTGSLY
+857 LRRACPQGSLY
-868 GAVLYS
+868 GAVLGDAAD
-874 EPQRFALFTDALTEY
+874 RFAEFTSALTEY
-889 RRLARTLPVD
+889 RRLARTLPVA
-899 ELIEELL
+899 ELLEELL

-916 ALPDGPRCREDL
+916 ALPDGARCREDL

-935 AGAGRAG
+935 SGTGRAG
-942 LPSLIRAMDAAAA
+942 LPALIHAMDAAAA
-955 NGGLSQSAGGQT
+955 NGGLNQSAGGQT

-1060 ALIITVPLKKTA
+1060 ALIITVPLKNTA
-1072 SSLKLPALC
+1072 SSLKTPAVC

-1095 TSWAGWIL
+1095 GSWAGWIL
-1103 TAALL
+1103 TATML
-1108 HPDSSA
+1108 HPDSDA
-1114 LWEYTSFLP
+1114 LWNYTSFLP
-1123 HYGLHRAPLAIRVLP
+1123 HHRPTKVALGIRLLP
-1138 LPEET
+1138 LPEQT

-1148 PPAPAADPAVV
+1148 PPAPAADPAAVAR
-1159 EMLKASFAWR
+1159 LRASFAWQ
-1169 SPREALEKVPAKV
+1169 SPRAALEKVPAKV
-1182 SVSAVAHA
+1182 SVSAVVHA
-1190 ARPVALERPAFLQKT
+1190 ARPVALERPAFLQKS

-1231 LDAEVRRQTDLQLLD
+1231 LTAEVRRQTELQLLD

-1260 FFASAVWR
+1260 FFESAVWR
-1268 RIRLAKHILREEP
+1268 RIRLAKQILREEP

-1287 AAEVTPAA
+1287 AAEITPAA

-1332 DAQYYIDEYAAQL
+1332 DAQFYVDEYAAQL

-1351 FAQRLAVPVT
+1351 FAQRLSVPVT
-1361 KLTIYSFAIEDEIDV
+1361 KLTIYSFALADEIDI
-1376 PLG
+1376 PL